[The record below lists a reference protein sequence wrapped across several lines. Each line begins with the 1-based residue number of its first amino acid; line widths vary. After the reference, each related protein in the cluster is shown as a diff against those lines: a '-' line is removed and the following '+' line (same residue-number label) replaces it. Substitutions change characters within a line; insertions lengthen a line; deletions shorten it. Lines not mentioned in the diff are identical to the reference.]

1 MSLAVCLLAYSMV
14 VTVLGPPLLSSV
26 TRPGAAPRLGV
37 AAWLVM
43 TGSVLAAWVAAA
55 VLFVTQLVGFWDQ
68 IGRVLIGCV
77 AGLRL
82 IVIGGYGAALQ
93 AGLLLLAALSVAALA
108 VLAARVSLALHR
120 SRQHTAAHAQAARL
134 AAGDGP
140 RGPGGA
146 LVIDSAQAAV
156 YCLAGRPNT
165 VVITNSALKVLDDD
179 QLAAVLAHE
188 HAHLTGRHHQL
199 LALVS
204 ALAKILSRVR
214 LFTDAD
220 ADVARLLEMCADD
233 AAARHHSPDNVV
245 DALLALTLPGA
256 VSPPVITPAVA
267 MGAAGVGV
275 AERVERLLFPPAP
288 TRARIAL
295 TLTLAAVLLG
305 PTLAAVMTVFVP
317 MLCAI

>member
-14 VTVLGPPLLSSV
+14 VTVLGPSLLASL
-26 TRPGAAPRLGV
+26 TRAGAAPRLGV
-37 AAWLVM
+37 AAWLAM
-43 TGSVLAAWVAAA
+43 MGSVLAAWVAAA
-55 VLFVTQLVGFWDQ
+55 VLFVAQLVGSWDQ

-82 IVIGGYGAALQ
+82 IVIGGYGTALQ
-93 AGLLLLAALSVAALA
+93 VGLLLLAALSVAALA

-120 SRQHTAAHAQAARL
+120 SRVHTAAHVQAARI
-134 AAGDGP
+134 AAGDSP

-146 LVIDSAQAAV
+146 LVIDSAQPAV

-165 VVITNSALKVLDDD
+165 VVITNAALKALDDD

-188 HAHLTGRHHQL
+188 QAHLTGRHHQL

-204 ALAKILSRVR
+204 ALAKILSGVR
-214 LFTDAD
+214 LFTDAA
-220 ADVARLLEMCADD
+220 ADIARLLEMCADD
-233 AAARHHSPDNVV
+233 AATRRHGPDRVV
-245 DALLALTLPGA
+245 DALLALTLPA
-256 VSPPVITPAVA
+256 ARIPAITPAVA

-275 AERVERLLFPPAP
+275 AERVERLLFPPDP
-288 TRARIAL
+288 TRVRIGL
-295 TLTLAAVLLG
+295 TLTLGAVLLG
-305 PTLAAVMTVFVP
+305 PALTAAMTVLVP